1 MAIDKGEVH
10 PDPNIFQSILE
21 QLLKIYW
28 QDLKQFCRIVTFS
41 SKWQSELYSAY
52 KFNINT

>member
-28 QDLKQFCRIVTFS
+28 QDVKQFCRIVTFS